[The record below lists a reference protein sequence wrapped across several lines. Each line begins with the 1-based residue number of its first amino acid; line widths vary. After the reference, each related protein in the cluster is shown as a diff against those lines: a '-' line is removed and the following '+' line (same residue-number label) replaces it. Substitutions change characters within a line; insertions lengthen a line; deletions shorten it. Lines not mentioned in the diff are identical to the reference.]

1 MINSTSTYRSLLRVE
16 VQGTCMKVYV
26 TLRVEVRGTGVR
38 QHVQGL
44 CHPLQAA
51 YHKICNSNHCTD
63 YKVGMPQLPSAST
76 SQMNSE

>member
-38 QHVQGL
+38 LHVQGL
-44 CHPLQAA
+44 CYPLQAA
-51 YHKICNSNHCTD
+51 YQQNL
-63 YKVGMPQLPSAST
+63 Q
-76 SQMNSE
+76 